1 MALFHLKE
9 LCSPPEDDPIHW
21 NYDRTE
27 LIADGIVH
35 AFGVA
40 FGLVGAI
47 ALFLV
52 SPTSTTVDASVIV
65 IYAVGLL
72 TMLILSAT
80 YNLWPVSPRKWLLR
94 RFDHSAIYLLIAAT
108 YTPFISQ
115 LNDASFATRF
125 LIGVWGVAFAGTVLK
140 LNFPG
145 RFDKVSIALYLVLG
159 WSGALAYDKA
169 AASLPALILALIAA
183 GGGLYTMG
191 VLFHSWQRLRF
202 QNAIWHGFVML
213 GAACHFTAVA
223 NLVTA

>member
-1 MALFHLKE
+1 MALFHLKK
-9 LCSPPEDDPIHW
+9 LCSPSADDPIHW

-27 LIADGIVH
+27 VIADGIVH
-35 AFGVA
+35 ALGVS

-52 SPTSTTVDASVIV
+52 RPASTTVDTSVV
-65 IYAVGLL
+65 AIYAVGLL
-72 TMLILSAT
+72 TMLVLSAT

-94 RFDHSAIYLLIAAT
+94 RFDHAAIYLLIAAT

-115 LNDASFATRF
+115 FNDASFATQF
-125 LIGVWGVAFAGTVLK
+125 LMGVWGVAFAGIVLK

-145 RFDKVSIALYLVLG
+145 RFDKISIALYLAMG

-169 AASLPALILALIAA
+169 AASLPSLILALIAA

-191 VLFHSWQRLRF
+191 VLFHSWRRLRF
-202 QNAIWHGFVML
+202 QNAIWHGFVIL
-213 GAACHFTAVA
+213 GAGCHFTAVVG
-223 NLVTA
+223 LVTA